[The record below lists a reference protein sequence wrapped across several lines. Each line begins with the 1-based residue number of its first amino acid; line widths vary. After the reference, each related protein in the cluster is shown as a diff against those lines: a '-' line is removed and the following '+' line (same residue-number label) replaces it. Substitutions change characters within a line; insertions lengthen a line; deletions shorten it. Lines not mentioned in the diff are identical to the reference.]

1 MAIIAIVALTIAVIE
16 SNYVDIRQIESARL
30 ETIAAGRAR
39 DSAACLQ
46 HRLKA
51 AEFVRSS
58 PLMAELFD
66 TWQQR
71 GDRASLALLLSPV
84 SEYGKANEYHSVLI
98 IDAMLAAA
106 AFRSNALHASSQAQL
121 GTAAAELEQHVNNCD
136 FAKAL
141 FVLRAARTAEVS
153 S

>member
-1 MAIIAIVALTIAVIE
+1 MAIIAIVALTIAFID
-16 SNYVDIRQIESARL
+16 SNCVDIRQIESARL
-30 ETIAAGRAR
+30 ETIAEGRTR
-39 DSAACLQ
+39 EIAAWLQ

-71 GDRASLALLLSPV
+71 GERASLALLLSRV
-84 SEYGKANEYHSVLI
+84 SEYGKANEYHSVLV
-98 IDAMLAAA
+98 IDAMVAAA
-106 AFRSNALHASSQAQL
+106 DFRSNALHASSQAL
-121 GTAAAELEQHVNNCD
+121 LATAAAALEQHVNNCD
-136 FAKAL
+136 FTKAL